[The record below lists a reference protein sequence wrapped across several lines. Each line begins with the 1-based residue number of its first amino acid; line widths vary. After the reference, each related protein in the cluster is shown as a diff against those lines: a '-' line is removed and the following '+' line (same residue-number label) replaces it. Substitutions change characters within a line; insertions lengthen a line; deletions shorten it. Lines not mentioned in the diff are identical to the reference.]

1 MPTVR
6 ENSGPV
12 VVTAGSQDDDRA
24 TPAKPPKRGRG
35 KTTPA
40 VCAGQAL
47 ARILAWPAE
56 DRLRLADMIRQGA
69 TAAKVREAVKGSRAA
84 LKRSVAAQELAI
96 AAQEEGARLLDVV
109 EGLDTAGRVAILG
122 ALGGVSMPAEAD
134 TVDEERA

>member
-1 MPTVR
+1 VTTVR
-6 ENSGPV
+6 DPSPE
-12 VVTAGSQDDDRA
+12 A
-24 TPAKPPKRGRG
+24 PAPDAPKRRGRG

-40 VCAGQAL
+40 VRAGQAL

-109 EGLDTAGRVAILG
+109 EGLDPAGRNAIIG
-122 ALGGVSMPAEAD
+122 AIGCAGTLRESAQ
-134 TVDEERA
+134 VDEAQA